1 MNAQVCLADSNM
13 IMTRIPDEGLWAD
26 DGACSVGL
34 YLVRENFMVM
44 PKS

>member
-1 MNAQVCLADSNM
+1 MKAQVCLADSNM
-13 IMTRIPDEGLWAD
+13 IMTLIPDEGLWAD
-26 DGACSVGL
+26 DGARPVGL

>member
-1 MNAQVCLADSNM
+1 MKAQVCLADSNM
-13 IMTRIPDEGLWAD
+13 IMTRIPDEGLCAN
-26 DGACSVGL
+26 DGGRQVGL

>member
-13 IMTRIPDEGLWAD
+13 IMTRIPDKGLCAD
-26 DGACSVGL
+26 DGARQVGL

>member
-1 MNAQVCLADSNM
+1 MNAQACLADSNM

-26 DGACSVGL
+26 GGGRQVGL

>member
-13 IMTRIPDEGLWAD
+13 IIMRIPGEGLCAD
-26 DGACSVGL
+26 DGARQVGL

>member
-1 MNAQVCLADSNM
+1 MKAQVCLADSNM
-13 IMTRIPDEGLWAD
+13 NMTRIPGEGLCAD
-26 DGACSVGL
+26 DGARSVGL

>member
-13 IMTRIPDEGLWAD
+13 IITRIPDEGLCAD
-26 DGACSVGL
+26 DGARPVSL

>member
-1 MNAQVCLADSNM
+1 MKAQVCLTDSNM
-13 IMTRIPDEGLWAD
+13 NITRIPDEGLCAD
-26 DGACSVGL
+26 DGGRQVGL

>member
-1 MNAQVCLADSNM
+1 MKAQACLADSNM
-13 IMTRIPDEGLWAD
+13 NITRIPGEGLCAD
-26 DGACSVGL
+26 DGACPVGL